1 MVSLQKV
8 DKKEIWIFFK
18 DYINELPAS
27 LSQTKVNKNT
37 IKNEFDLY
45 LHNLGRHSICPYE
58 TKKSKT
64 IQIHLDDRAYSVYLA
79 ENFFYA
85 WLINRNLHNSTLE
98 QTVNNKKNYV
108 YNNNKKKTKKRMWSF
123 NSSNEHKN

>member
-18 DYINELPAS
+18 DYIDELPAS

-64 IQIHLDDRAYSVYLA
+64 IQIHLDDRAYSVYLS
-79 ENFFYA
+79 EKIFYA
-85 WLINRNLHNSTLE
+85 WLINRNLHNYTLE
-98 QTVNNKKNYV
+98 ETVNHKKITYTT
-108 YNNNKKKTKKRMWSF
+108 KKKKKE
-123 NSSNEHKN
+123 NVKL